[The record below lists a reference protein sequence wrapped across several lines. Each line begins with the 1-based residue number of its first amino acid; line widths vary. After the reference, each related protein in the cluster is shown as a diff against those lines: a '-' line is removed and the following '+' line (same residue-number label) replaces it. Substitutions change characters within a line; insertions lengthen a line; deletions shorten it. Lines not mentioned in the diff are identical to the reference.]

1 MMKRYSLYLLL
12 SFVCTISAHAQNI
25 FVVTTSGHGPDINP
39 GDGICAT
46 WIGVCTFRAAI
57 EESNATVNVN
67 FSQPDEI
74 HFSPGPFTNRINLF
88 GPALVLPDID
98 DHVIIDGT
106 TAEGGVYI
114 DGTLAAQNDG
124 IVLATGSRK
133 SVIKGLTIG
142 NFSESAIL
150 VEGGSDQVII
160 GNYLGTDQDGND
172 RGNGVAGI
180 ELERSSFAIKI
191 GAPDN
196 PNVIGFNEVG
206 IYLSH
211 FARLI
216 RVEHNYVGTNG
227 NGESLG
233 NDVGIDVDG
242 TSNVIT
248 GNTVG
253 FNEGSGIV
261 VGGEINRITANYVGV
276 NKEGEDV
283 GNNGIGIVDTGE
295 ANEIG
300 GVFNTDGNVI
310 GNNETGIMLDG
321 DAGRVENNYIGT
333 DASGANIGNAGRG
346 IWYIDGRYVIGSP
359 VAGNTIGYN
368 EEGISIG
375 SGHELLIRG
384 NYIGVSK
391 SGIPVGNFKAGIS
404 IGYIHDSVIGGDFY
418 GAVNTIGSNGTYG
431 IQITGSSKNFR
442 IEGNYIGTNA
452 DHLALGNALGGILM
466 HGSSG
471 NSVIGYGLGEVVD
484 HTKMG
489 KANYIFFNKGP
500 AIGVSGFGISDPH
513 TIRGNATGENDGIGI
528 DLQLDGNTPNDDF
541 DGDTGSNTLL
551 NFPDIGEVVF
561 NDATGQLE
569 FTFIHTADTMYAAYP
584 LTLDFY
590 IEDQSAFA
598 SQGVQHIASTMYTNP
613 QDLAV
618 LTVDTTGL
626 GVHLEDVMF
635 TATATDSL
643 GNTSEFGGA
652 VGVSNLAALESSLV
666 LTEQM
671 DTHELK
677 PAFPN
682 PFNPS
687 TSFELLL
694 REDGPVQIAV
704 HDMLGRRV
712 ATLHDGMLEGARVH
726 TFTFNAAGL
735 ASGSY
740 LLRVQGE
747 RFIETRQLQ
756 LVK

>member
-1 MMKRYSLYLLL
+1 MKRYSLYLLL
-12 SFVCTISAHAQNI
+12 CFFCTISAHAQNI

-57 EESNATVNVN
+57 EESNATVNVSN
-67 FSQPDEI
+67 SQPDEI
-74 HFSPGPFTNRINLF
+74 HFSPGPFANRINLS

-114 DGTLAAQNDG
+114 DGTLAAQDDG

-172 RGNGVAGI
+172 RGNGFAGI
-180 ELERSSFAIKI
+180 ELERSSFSVEI
-191 GAPDN
+191 GSSDD

-206 IYLSH
+206 VYLSIYAL
-211 FARLI
+211 FTQ
-216 RVEHNYVGTNG
+216 VENNYVGTNAEG
-227 NGESLG
+227 DFLG
-233 NDVGIDVDG
+233 NNGGIDVYG
-242 TSNVIT
+242 RSNIVS

-253 FNEGSGIV
+253 FNQVTGITV
-261 VGGEINRITANYVGV
+261 DGELNRITANYVGV
-276 NKEGEDV
+276 NEEGDDL
-283 GNNGIGIVDTGE
+283 GSGIIGIADYGS

-310 GNNETGIMLDG
+310 GNNDTGILLAG
-321 DAGRVENNYIGT
+321 VAGRVENNYIGT
-333 DASGANIGNAGRG
+333 NASGANIGNAGIG
-346 IWYIDGRYVIGSP
+346 IKVNADRYVIGSP
-359 VAGNTIGYN
+359 VAGNVIGFN
-368 EEGISIG
+368 EEGINIG
-375 SGHELLIRG
+375 WSRALLIRG

-391 SGIPVGNFKAGIS
+391 SGTPIGNFKAGLRMYDID
-404 IGYIHDSVIGGDFY
+404 DSLIGGDFY

-431 IQITGSSKNFR
+431 IHVSGSNTNFR
-442 IEGNYIGTNA
+442 VEGNYIGTNSE
-452 DHLALGNALGGILM
+452 HQALGNALGGILM
-466 HGSSG
+466 DGG
-471 NSVIGYGLGEVVD
+471 FGDSVIGYGLGEVVD

-500 AIGVSGFGISDPH
+500 AVGVIGLGSHPH

-528 DLQLDGNTPNDDF
+528 DLKLDGNTPNDEF
-541 DGDTGSNTLL
+541 DDDTGANTLL
-551 NFPDIGEVVF
+551 NSPDIGEVLF
-561 NDATGQLE
+561 NSATGQLE

-598 SQGVQHIASTMYTNP
+598 SQGVQHIASTSYINP

-652 VGVSNLAALESSLV
+652 VGVSNLAALEPSLV

-740 LLRVQGE
+740 LLRVQGD
-747 RFIETRQLQ
+747 RFVETRQLQ